1 VEADLRFEGV
11 NSGDAFGSKAA
22 GRGTMK
28 VAMKVAM
35 KACIWNVAVPE
46 AGAPK
51 RLRNGFQER
60 NRGGGRRAECFDRNG

>member
-28 VAMKVAM
+28 VAMK
-35 KACIWNVAVPE
+35 ACIWNVAVPE
-46 AGAPK
+46 AGA
-51 RLRNGFQER
+51 
-60 NRGGGRRAECFDRNG
+60 RAPR